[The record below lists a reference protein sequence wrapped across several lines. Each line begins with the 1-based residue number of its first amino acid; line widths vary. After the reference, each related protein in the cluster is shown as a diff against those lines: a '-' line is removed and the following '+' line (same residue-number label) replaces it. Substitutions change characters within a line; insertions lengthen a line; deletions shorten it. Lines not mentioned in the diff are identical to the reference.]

1 VKRREFMSLLGG
13 AAAAWP
19 LAARAQQPAM
29 PIIGFLHSGS
39 AAENAER
46 LEAFRKG
53 LKQAGFVEGSNVAIE
68 FRWADG
74 RYDRLPGMAADLIAR
89 QVAVI
94 ATPLSTPASL
104 VAKAATTTIPI
115 VFTVGGDPVALG
127 LVASLSRPGG
137 NLTGVTSMNSDL
149 AAKRLGL
156 LRSLV
161 PQAAH
166 FFALVHPDDPLA
178 QPFTSDLQAAAAA
191 VGVEIKF
198 LHATTPSELD
208 AAFAGIP
215 QQPGNAMLVST
226 NSFFYVRRE
235 QIAALATRFGVPA
248 SFDDANYV
256 RAGGLI
262 GMGPIPPTNASRP
275 PFMSAA
281 FSKAKSRLIC
291 RSCKNRNSRSRSI

>member
-1 VKRREFMSLLGG
+1 M
-13 AAAAWP
+13 
-19 LAARAQQPAM
+19 
-29 PIIGFLHSGS
+29 HSGS
-39 AAENAER
+39 AVENAER
-46 LEAFRKG
+46 LDAFRKG
-53 LKQAGFVEGSNVAIE
+53 LNQVGFVEGSNVAIE

-127 LVASLSRPGG
+127 LVASLNRPGG
-137 NLTGVTSMNSDL
+137 NLTGVTSMNSGL

-178 QPFTSDLQAAAAA
+178 QPFTSDF
-191 VGVEIKF
+191 EIKF

-248 SFDDANYV
+248 SFE
-256 RAGGLI
+256 
-262 GMGPIPPTNASRP
+262 
-275 PFMSAA
+275 
-281 FSKAKSRLIC
+281 
-291 RSCKNRNSRSRSI
+291 